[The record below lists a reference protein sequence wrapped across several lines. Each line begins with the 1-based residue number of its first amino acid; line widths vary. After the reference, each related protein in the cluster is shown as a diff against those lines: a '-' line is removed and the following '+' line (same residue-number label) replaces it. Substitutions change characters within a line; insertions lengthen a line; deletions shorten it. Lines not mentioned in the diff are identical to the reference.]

1 MAAGRPGDA
10 FAIGNDEQYRP
21 VRVVGDQRVPVGGPE
36 GTGRLACHASRP
48 LRGPC
53 RGPVVIVVHGALRD
67 SDRYL
72 ASAQHA
78 ARLACSDALIVA
90 PQFLADVD
98 RAAGDR
104 AAGDRAAGE
113 RAGGERAGD
122 ALYWQ
127 VEGWKGGYPALGPS
141 PLSSFG
147 AMDSLLGRLAPE
159 PGPDPAVVIFGN
171 SAGGQFVNR
180 YAAVGRGPD
189 ALAARGLR
197 VRFVVANPSTYL
209 YFSRE
214 RPVAVPGGAP
224 VNDWRYGFDRAP
236 GYVDADPRRSLERYL
251 ARDVTIV
258 LGALDH
264 DGASLLLEVS
274 TAAMAQGANRLD
286 RGLRYDQHVRGLAR
300 AAGLPFRH
308 RLVRL
313 AGVGHTAADV
323 LAAPQTREIVFG
335 QTRAGSAVP
344 DQRGR

>member
-1 MAAGRPGDA
+1 MTEAAGPGDA
-10 FAIGNDEQYRP
+10 FAIGDDAQYQP
-21 VRVVGDQRVPVGGPE
+21 VAATGDLRVPVSGPE
-36 GTGRLACHASRP
+36 GTGLLACHASGPLGRP
-48 LRGPC
+48 R

-78 ARLACSDALIVA
+78 ERLAASDALIVA

-98 RAAGDR
+98 P
-104 AAGDRAAGE
+104 
-113 RAGGERAGD
+113 AGD
-122 ALYWQ
+122 ALCWR
-127 VEGWKGGYPALGPS
+127 VEGGKGGYPALGPA

-147 AMDSLLGRLAPE
+147 VLDSLLARLAPE
-159 PGPDPAVVIFGN
+159 PGPDPAVVVFGN

-189 ALAARGLR
+189 VLAARGLR

-214 RPVAVPGGAP
+214 RPVPVPDAAH

-236 GYVDADPRRSLERYL
+236 GYVDANPRRSLERYL
-251 ARDVTIV
+251 GRDVTIV
-258 LGALDH
+258 LSELDN

-274 TAAMAQGANRLD
+274 PAAMTQGANRLD

-308 RLVRL
+308 RLIRL
-313 AGVGHTAADV
+313 TGVGHTAADV
-323 LAAPQTREIVFG
+323 LAAERTREIVFADRRG
-335 QTRAGSAVP
+335 QPLA
-344 DQRGR
+344 

>member
-36 GTGRLACHASRP
+36 GTGWLACHASRS
-48 LRGPC
+48 LREPR

-78 ARLACSDALIVA
+78 ARLAGSDALIVA

-98 RAAGDR
+98 PAGN
-104 AAGDRAAGE
+104 
-113 RAGGERAGD
+113 

>member
-1 MAAGRPGDA
+1 MTEAAGPGDA

-21 VRVVGDQRVPVGGPE
+21 VRTVGAQRVLVSGPE
-36 GTGRLACHASRP
+36 GTGLLACDASGP
-48 LRGPC
+48 LGGPQ
-53 RGPVVIVVHGALRD
+53 RGPVVVVVHGALRD

-72 ASAQHA
+72 ASARHA
-78 ARLACSDALIVA
+78 ARLAASDALIVA

-98 RAAGDR
+98 RANVAR
-104 AAGDRAAGE
+104 ADG
-113 RAGGERAGD
+113 
-122 ALYWQ
+122 ALYWR
-127 VEGWKGGYPALGPS
+127 VEEWKGGYPALGPA

-147 AMDSLLGRLAPE
+147 VLDSLLTGLALE
-159 PGPDPAVVIFGN
+159 PGPDPAVVVFGN

-189 ALAARGLR
+189 VLAARGLR

-214 RPVAVPGGAP
+214 RPVPVPDAAR

-236 GYVDADPRRSLERYL
+236 GYVDANPGRNLERYL
-251 ARDVTIV
+251 GRDVTIV
-258 LGALDH
+258 LGELDN
-264 DGASLLLEVS
+264 DEASLLLEVS
-274 TAAMAQGANRLD
+274 PAAMAQGANRLD

-308 RLVRL
+308 RLIRL

-323 LAAPQTREIVFG
+323 LAAERTREIVF
-335 QTRAGSAVP
+335 AGSRSQPRA
-344 DQRGR
+344 

>member
-1 MAAGRPGDA
+1 MTEAAGPGDA
-10 FAIGNDEQYRP
+10 FAIGDDTQYQP
-21 VRVVGDQRVPVGGPE
+21 VAATGDLRIPVSGPE
-36 GTGRLACHASRP
+36 GTGLLACHASGPLGRP
-48 LRGPC
+48 R

-72 ASAQHA
+72 AGARHA
-78 ARLACSDALIVA
+78 ARLAASDALIVA

-98 RAAGDR
+98 G
-104 AAGDRAAGE
+104 
-113 RAGGERAGD
+113 AGGV
-122 ALYWQ
+122 LYWG
-127 VEGWKGGYPALGPS
+127 VEGWKGGYPALGPA

-147 AMDSLLGRLAPE
+147 VLDSLLTRLAPE
-159 PGPDPAVVIFGN
+159 PGSDPAVVVFGN

-189 ALAARGLR
+189 VLAARGLR

-214 RPVAVPGGAP
+214 RPVPVPDAAH

-236 GYVDADPRRSLERYL
+236 GYVDANPGRSLERYL
-251 ARDVTIV
+251 GRDVTIV
-258 LGALDH
+258 LGELDH
-264 DGASLLLEVS
+264 DEASLLLEVGP
-274 TAAMAQGANRLD
+274 TAMAQGANRLD

-308 RLVRL
+308 RLIRL

-323 LAAPQTREIVFG
+323 LAAERTREIVFADG
-335 QTRAGSAVP
+335 RSQPRA
-344 DQRGR
+344 

>member
-1 MAAGRPGDA
+1 MTEAAGPGDA
-10 FAIGNDEQYRP
+10 FAIGDDTQYQP
-21 VRVVGDQRVPVGGPE
+21 VAATGDLRIPVSGPE
-36 GTGRLACHASRP
+36 GTGLLACHASGPLGRP
-48 LRGPC
+48 R

-72 ASAQHA
+72 ADARHA
-78 ARLACSDALIVA
+78 ARLAASDALIVA

-98 RAAGDR
+98 VDSADV
-104 AAGDRAAGE
+104 D
-113 RAGGERAGD
+113 RAGG
-122 ALYWQ
+122 ALYWR
-127 VEGWKGGYPALGPS
+127 VEGWKGGYPALGPA

-147 AMDSLLGRLAPE
+147 VLDSLLTRLAPE
-159 PGPDPAVVIFGN
+159 PGPDPAVVVFGN

-189 ALAARGLR
+189 VLAARGLR

-214 RPVAVPGGAP
+214 RPVPVPDAAH

-236 GYVDADPRRSLERYL
+236 GYVDANPGRSLERYL
-251 ARDVTIV
+251 GRDVTIV
-258 LGALDH
+258 LGELDH
-264 DGASLLLEVS
+264 DEASRLLEVS
-274 TAAMAQGANRLD
+274 PAAMAQGANRLD

-308 RLVRL
+308 RLIRL

-323 LAAPQTREIVFG
+323 LTAERAREIVFADSRSHP
-335 QTRAGSAVP
+335 RA
-344 DQRGR
+344 

>member
-1 MAAGRPGDA
+1 MTEAAGPGDA
-10 FAIGNDEQYRP
+10 FAIGDDAQYQP
-21 VRVVGDQRVPVGGPE
+21 VAVTGDLRVPVSGPE
-36 GTGRLACHASRP
+36 GTGLLACHASGPLGRP
-48 LRGPC
+48 R

-78 ARLACSDALIVA
+78 ERLAASDALIVA

-98 RAAGDR
+98 P
-104 AAGDRAAGE
+104 
-113 RAGGERAGD
+113 AGD
-122 ALYWQ
+122 ALCWR
-127 VEGWKGGYPALGPS
+127 VEGWKGGYPALGPA

-147 AMDSLLGRLAPE
+147 VLDSLLARLAPE
-159 PGPDPAVVIFGN
+159 PGPDPAVVVFGN

-189 ALAARGLR
+189 VLAARGLR

-214 RPVAVPGGAP
+214 RPVPVPDAAH

-236 GYVDADPRRSLERYL
+236 GYVDANPRRSLERYL
-251 ARDVTIV
+251 GRDVTIV
-258 LGALDH
+258 LGELDN

-274 TAAMAQGANRLD
+274 PAAMAQGANRLD

-308 RLVRL
+308 RLIRL
-313 AGVGHTAADV
+313 TGVGHTAADV
-323 LAAPQTREIVFG
+323 LAAERTREIVFADRRG
-335 QTRAGSAVP
+335 QPLA
-344 DQRGR
+344 

>member
-1 MAAGRPGDA
+1 MAPLVRSLLSRQDYHTGRQAYADGMAEAERPGDA

-36 GTGRLACHASRP
+36 GSGLLACHASGP
-48 LRGPC
+48 LGGPR
-53 RGPVVIVVHGALRD
+53 RGPVVVVVHGALRD

-78 ARLACSDALIVA
+78 ARLAGSDALIVA

-98 RAAGDR
+98 PVGN
-104 AAGDRAAGE
+104 
-113 RAGGERAGD
+113 
-122 ALYWQ
+122 ALYWR
-127 VEGWKGGYPALGPS
+127 VEGWKGGYPALGPAC
-141 PLSSFG
+141 LSSFG

-159 PGPDPAVVIFGN
+159 PGPDPAVVIVGN

-189 ALAARGLR
+189 VLAARGLR
-197 VRFVVANPSTYL
+197 VRFVAANPSTYL
-209 YFSRE
+209 YFGRE
-214 RPVAVPGGAP
+214 RPVAVPDGEP

-236 GYVDADPRRSLERYL
+236 GYVDPDPRRSLERYL
-251 ARDVTIV
+251 GRDVTIV
-258 LGALDH
+258 LGDLDH
-264 DGASLLLEVS
+264 DGASRLLEVS
-274 TAAMAQGANRLD
+274 PAAMAQGANRLD
-286 RGLRYDQHVRGLAR
+286 RGLRYDQHVRELAR

-323 LAAPQTREIVFG
+323 LAAPDAREIVFG
-335 QTRAGSAVP
+335 
-344 DQRGR
+344 

>member
-21 VRVVGDQRVPVGGPE
+21 VRGIGDQRIPVGGPE
-36 GTGRLACHASRP
+36 GTGQLACHASRP
-48 LRGPC
+48 LRQPR

-104 AAGDRAAGE
+104 ADE
-113 RAGGERAGD
+113 

-147 AMDSLLGRLAPE
+147 VMDSLLGRLAPE
-159 PGPDPAVVIFGN
+159 PGPDPAVVIVGN

-209 YFSRE
+209 YFSRQ

-264 DGASLLLEVS
+264 DAASLLLEVS
-274 TAAMAQGANRLD
+274 PAAMAQGANRLD

-335 QTRAGSAVP
+335 
-344 DQRGR
+344 